1 MKIQK
6 KYLYSSVSVVLAL
19 SIAGCSAKELPQIK
33 AQHYPQCIKPLVAMQ
48 EADNRLAQTTAQ
60 SALGGALAGAVIG
73 LIATASNPY
82 AIPVGLGIG
91 AAAGAATG
99 AAVGYSFAKLEQI
112 SDENTRFASIRIT
125 ANQDLTKANRL
136 QLYSY
141 ECLVCY
147 IREFDALQAAYQN
160 GSLTREEYNDKFAEI
175 LSAMKE
181 LGKIIGKMDAELSRT
196 EQEFNS
202 SLSRTQHLTP
212 VPVETAQPPRTV
224 RSTQQIFNHLAESR
238 SKTQATQERNDID
251 LTAMLEECAG
261 KVTPPKQD
269 VQSIQQNY
277 SRGYAETRQQV
288 DSLRASHRDA
298 LEIMSNAAIQA
309 GIDTV

>member
-6 KYLYSSVSVVLAL
+6 KYLYSSASVVLAL
-19 SIAGCSAKELPQIK
+19 SITGCSTKVLPKIE

-48 EADNRLAQTTAQ
+48 EADNRLARTTAQ

-125 ANQDLTKANRL
+125 ANQDLSKANRL

-147 IREFDALQAAYQN
+147 MREFDALQTAYQSGTLN
-160 GSLTREEYNDKFAEI
+160 REEYKNKFSEI
-175 LSAMKE
+175 FSAMKE
-181 LGKIIGKMDAELSRT
+181 LGKIIGKIDTELSRT

-202 SLSRTQHLTP
+202 SFSRTQYATP
-212 VPVETAQPPRTV
+212 VPIESVRPPKPT
-224 RSTQQIFNHLAESR
+224 RSTQQIFSQLADSR

-269 VQSIQQNY
+269 VQAIQENY
-277 SRGYAETRQQV
+277 SKGYAEARQQV
-288 DSLRASHRDA
+288 DLLRASHRDA